1 MEDVNKAIGEGAP
14 EVPTVADKH
23 EEYEDAVFIALELGE
38 RILKCGGEVIRA
50 EDTVERIC
58 RAYGAVNVDVIAILS
73 TIVLTA
79 EFEGESITSTRRVYR
94 FGTTNLGKL
103 SRLNDLSRRICRERP
118 TKKEVIDE
126 LNGIKKTAH
135 VNMWRYVIGSMLT
148 SFGFAV
154 FFSDF
159 SAGITTDIL
168 MTCIGD
174 GFLSALIALP
184 LAFIARHLY
193 NTKTNSVIAKFL
205 ICFLGGVAAMLVGKV
220 FLQCHVD
227 KIMIGNI
234 MNVIPGVAM
243 TNAFRDMFS
252 GDIMSGVFRL
262 CGAIVDAVAIAAG
275 YAVAILLLG
284 GLA

>member
-1 MEDVNKAIGEGAP
+1 
-14 EVPTVADKH
+14 
-23 EEYEDAVFIALELGE
+23 
-38 RILKCGGEVIRA
+38 
-50 EDTVERIC
+50 
-58 RAYGAVNVDVIAILS
+58 VDVIAILS

-103 SRLNDLSRRICRERP
+103 SKLNDLSRRICRECP
-118 TKKEVIDE
+118 TKKEVMERLDA
-126 LNGIKKTAH
+126 IKSTAH

-159 SAGITTDIL
+159 SGGIDAQML

-174 GFLSALIALP
+174 GLLSALIALP
-184 LAFIARHLY
+184 LAFISRYLN
-193 NTKTNSVIAKFL
+193 NTRTNSVIAKFL
-205 ICFLGGVAAMLVGKV
+205 ICFMGGVAAMLVSKT
-220 FLQCHVD
+220 FTQCHVD

-262 CGAIVDAVAIAAG
+262 CSAIVDAVAIAAG
-275 YAVAILLLG
+275 YAVAILLFG
-284 GLA
+284 GVA